1 MIYKIALGASDSN
14 GETSTI
20 LPLEARSGEGGVG
33 DAGLGLGRGSSSGLG
48 RGQRLC
54 DEHRVTGFDSAISVT
69 QLDPPVFRKNSSS
82 NYIISSILPAQAAPA
97 CHVGGAP

>member
-33 DAGLGLGRGSSSGLG
+33 DAGLGRGSGSGLG
-48 RGQRLC
+48 RGS
-54 DEHRVTGFDSAISVT
+54 GM
-69 QLDPPVFRKNSSS
+69 VFLLTLFRS
-82 NYIISSILPAQAAPA
+82 NLRYLLMLFQD
-97 CHVGGAP
+97 